1 MDPDVICSDKRFGA
15 MYPQFTI
22 CREYLREKIVLERKT
37 QKRMSAASLGSG
49 KKQQRQHKQHSMDI
63 LLEAVNKVIW
73 GIFEDMEAF
82 EYQYDESIQVDEP
95 SFITPT
101 PTTATSTTSTTG
113 MTLDE
118 SWLLRS
124 VTIRPFKLRRSSKAG
139 HLAGF
144 FGSREAAER
153 QNGCC

>member
-1 MDPDVICSDKRFGA
+1 